1 MGSNIELVAADGHSL
16 SAYRADPEG
25 DVPRGGIVV
34 IQEVFGVNRHIR
46 SVCEGFATAGYA
58 VVAPALFDRLERG
71 VELDYDEASL
81 ARGRELR
88 TALGWERPVMDVAAA
103 VSILAP
109 VGKVGTVGYCW
120 GASVTWLSATR
131 LDVACAVC
139 YYGAQIVDFC
149 EEQPRCPVLLHFGEH
164 DPLIP
169 LENVERIRQAHPM
182 LPLHLYPAAH
192 GFNCDARGDFHA
204 ESAQLARKRTLAF
217 FAQHIG

>member
-88 TALGWERPVMDVAAA
+88 TALGWERPVMDVA
-103 VSILAP
+103 
-109 VGKVGTVGYCW
+109 
-120 GASVTWLSATR
+120 
-131 LDVACAVC
+131 
-139 YYGAQIVDFC
+139 
-149 EEQPRCPVLLHFGEH
+149 
-164 DPLIP
+164 
-169 LENVERIRQAHPM
+169 
-182 LPLHLYPAAH
+182 
-192 GFNCDARGDFHA
+192 
-204 ESAQLARKRTLAF
+204 
-217 FAQHIG
+217 